1 MVTRA
6 EDGSV
11 YYYKKAGVNMQQIG
25 NVHEFG
31 PCLTRERVR
40 SSVPW
45 PDLELFFLATCVSSV
60 FSTHDMYVFQYRT
73 CCRSSILHS
82 NVEPWSRKKPR
93 QRFQDFWFAMTP
105 WYFFSCQETMETAW
119 DLPKERCEAWPVWSL
134 FHFVANFI
142 CILSMQLQ
150 KAWFYTALM
159 DRNLTVLTMP
169 SNWA

>member
-25 NVHEFG
+25 RKG
-31 PCLTRERVR
+31 KILGSMTW
-40 SSVPW
+40 SW
-45 PDLELFFLATCVSSV
+45 AKLLATCVSSV

-159 DRNLTVLTMP
+159 DRNLTVLTMT